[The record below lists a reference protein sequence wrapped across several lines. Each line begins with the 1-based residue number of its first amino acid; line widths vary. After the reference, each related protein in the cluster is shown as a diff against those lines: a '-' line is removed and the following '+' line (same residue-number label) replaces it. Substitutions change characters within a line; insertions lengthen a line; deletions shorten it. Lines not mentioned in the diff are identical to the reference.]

1 MNIEAWLPFVGG
13 VLAGFITPVVLRLID
28 QRQQQRLTNAQAEET
43 ASESWVRLAQEYARQ
58 IESLKKLE
66 VENSELRPLT
76 LKLAL
81 QEKEMQQVHEDKE
94 DWKRYAG
101 KLAKQLEENNIIPIP
116 FRRYPGNGDSE
127 KHKIITPMKV
137 QAVKAEEQQ

>member
-1 MNIEAWLPFVGG
+1 MNWDWLPVIVAFASGT
-13 VLAGFITPVVLRLID
+13 LTPIVIKFLE
-28 QRQQQRLTNAQAEET
+28 QRTQKKLSDAQAEET

-81 QEKEMQQVHEDKE
+81 QEKEMEQVHEDKE

-101 KLAKQLEENNIIPIP
+101 KLVKQLEDAKIIPIP

-127 KHKIITPMKV
+127 KIKAITPLKT